1 VSDYYDRFGT
11 PMPDD
16 WWDKEKHGKK
26 YGKWQTDH
34 RVGNTVIGDNQF
46 TVSTVWL
53 GLDHNYSKT
62 GPPLIFET
70 MVFGEP
76 YSEELYRY
84 STEEE
89 AMRGHLA
96 VVDRLRAGLA
106 PFDFAREA
114 SA

>member
-70 MVFGEP
+70 MVFGDP
-76 YSEELYRY
+76 YDQEMRRY
-84 STEEE
+84 PTEED

-96 VVDRLRAGLA
+96 AVDALRAGKP
-106 PFDFAREA
+106 PFGEDA
-114 SA
+114 